1 MGVLARLRHSLRN
14 KIWHRSWFMAPALA
28 RRYRRIF
35 GYWPNPLAP
44 RRFNEK
50 LFVRMAFDRRP
61 TLTIFAGKLEA
72 RGFVTERLGRTDRQ
86 PRLLGVARSVADVET
101 LDLPRR
107 YIAKASHA
115 SGYVRIVT
123 PQDPISASDLA
134 NLVGEWLQIDY
145 GRYGLEWCYH
155 GTQKAVVFEE
165 LLERGADVPDDIKL
179 FCFNGRAIFA
189 QCDSDRF
196 VSHAQTLFDRDWN
209 RLDVRVRNYPPH
221 SHPPPRPALFDE
233 MIAEAELL
241 SAGIDYV
248 RVDLF
253 DLGDHFLV
261 GELTPLP
268 QGGAGSFNPPSWDVE
283 FGRPW
288 TLPPFAVMRGWRQAV
303 ITADRCSQGFAD
315 LERIG
320 DDPGQ

>member
-1 MGVLARLRHSLRN
+1 MGPLARLRYRLRSLA
-14 KIWHRSWFMAPALA
+14 WHRSWFMAPVLAL
-28 RRYRRIF
+28 RYRRIF
-35 GYWPNPLAP
+35 GHWPNPVAP

-61 TLTIFAGKLEA
+61 ILTIFAGKLES
-72 RGFVTERLGRTDRQ
+72 RGFVAERLGRTDRQ
-86 PRLLGVARSVADVET
+86 ARLLGVARSVSDVAT
-101 LDLPRR
+101 LDLPQR
-107 YIAKASHA
+107 YIAKTSHA
-115 SGYVRIVT
+115 SGYARIVT
-123 PQDPISASDLA
+123 PKDPISASDLA
-134 NLVGEWLQIDY
+134 DLVAEWLQIDY

-165 LLERGADVPDDIKL
+165 LLEGGTEVPNDIKL

-189 QCDSDRF
+189 QCDSARF
-196 VSHAQTLFDRDWN
+196 ISHAQTLFDRDWN
-209 RLDVRVRNYPPH
+209 RLDVRVKNYPPH
-221 SHPPPRPALFDE
+221 AHPPPRPALFDE
-233 MIAEAELL
+233 MIAEAERL

-268 QGGAGSFNPPSWDVE
+268 QGGTGSFNPPSWDIA

-288 TLPPFAVMRGWRQAV
+288 KLPSFAVMLGW
-303 ITADRCSQGFAD
+303 G
-315 LERIG
+315 
-320 DDPGQ
+320 